1 MDMFFEH
8 VSMSDKRR
16 VHFNEFMLEVHDSI
30 HQYKKSNSLSAD
42 PVPAVARQLAAKTR
56 LLCFDE
62 FQVTDIADAMILKRL
77 FGTLWEERVAVFA
90 TSNRAPEDLY
100 MNGLQRFLF
109 LPFIE
114 ELKQKCEYVDMN
126 SSVDYRDNDTEP
138 LPTFIYP
145 HNSKAE
151 EAVKRYFI
159 KVTGTNLGELVNVQ
173 VTPKRKLICV
183 NAIDNLCAVF
193 SFKELCDRP
202 LGAGDYI
209 ALTKRFPHVC
219 VTDIPQFT
227 AYTRDVMRR
236 FILLI
241 DELYNSKVKLMC
253 TAAVPIKELYSGD
266 KDTFDEFFAIDRT
279 MSRLTE
285 MQTEDYLS
293 EEHIVRK

>member
-8 VSMSDKRR
+8 LPLHEKRR
-16 VHFNEFMLEVHDSI
+16 VHFNEFMLEVHDRI
-30 HQYKKSNSLSAD
+30 HKYKSSNTLSSD
-42 PVPAVARQLAAKTR
+42 PVPAVARQLASSTR

-90 TSNRAPEDLY
+90 TSNRPPDDLY

-109 LPFIE
+109 LPFID
-114 ELKQKCEYVDMN
+114 ELKQKCEIVDMN
-126 SSVDYRDNDTEP
+126 SSTDYRDSDSGP
-138 LPTFIYP
+138 LSTFVFP

-151 EAVKRYFI
+151 ESVKRYFI
-159 KVTGTNLGELVNVQ
+159 KVTGRNTGET
-173 VTPKRKLICV
+173 VTIPVTQKRKLTCS
-183 NAIDNLCAVF
+183 NAVENLCAVF

-209 ALTKRFPHVC
+209 ALSRKFPHVC
-219 VTDIPQFT
+219 ITDIPQFT
-227 AYTRDVMRR
+227 AYTRDIMRR
-236 FILLI
+236 FILLV

-253 TAAVPIKELYSGD
+253 SAAVPIKELYSGD
-266 KDTFDEFFAIDRT
+266 KDAFDEFFAIDRT

-285 MQTEDYLS
+285 MQTEDYMKEPHL
-293 EEHIVRK
+293 IR